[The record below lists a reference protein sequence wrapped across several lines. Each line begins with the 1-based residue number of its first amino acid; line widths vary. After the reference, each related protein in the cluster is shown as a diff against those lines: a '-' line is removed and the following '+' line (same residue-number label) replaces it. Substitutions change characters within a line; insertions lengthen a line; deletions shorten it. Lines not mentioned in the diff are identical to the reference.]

1 MKNKKETKMEG
12 RRKDG
17 KLSGD
22 HALSQSEASIKHP
35 ENLPGSYH
43 PYERDNEQWK
53 QYGRKTDGGLDENKR
68 GDEKQKREEDGR
80 NEDGRMGIW
89 VETMPSVKV
98 KQALS
103 IHENSMEGRKA
114 DGGLDG
120 KLSGDTVQRKNFLL
134 GVDPSKYG

>member
-1 MKNKKETKMEG
+1 VYKAEENKRGDEKQKRDEDGRKTEG

-68 GDEKQKREEDGR
+68 GDEKQKREEDG
-80 NEDGRMGIW
+80 
-89 VETMPSVKV
+89 TKT
-98 KQALS
+98 
-103 IHENSMEGRKA
+103 EGWEYEWRPCPQSKW
-114 DGGLDG
+114 
-120 KLSGDTVQRKNFLL
+120 RKN
-134 GVDPSKYG
+134 